1 MEFKKSIFYVWF
13 GYITLPTNFLSHL
26 PPHFP
31 EQKTTIMKEPFYFYN
46 ILGQFLLAP
55 EPNSTFFLG
64 MHRNPDGYFH
74 QSVLFPPITDSY
86 YSLLK
91 FEKPDDDLSL
101 DCLAGRFS
109 PWLNY
114 IVVFPV
120 QCNARVANAFFC
132 SMSYL
137 ECVLKLRYN
146 GSIME
151 QVKNTVYT
159 RI

>member
-1 MEFKKSIFYVWF
+1 MSDLAMSPYQQILFHICH
-13 GYITLPTNFLSHL
+13 PT
-26 PPHFP
+26 PP
-31 EQKTTIMKEPFYFYN
+31 EQKTTIMKEPSYFYN

-55 EPNSTFFLG
+55 DPNSTFFLG
-64 MHRNPDGYFH
+64 MRRNPDGYFH

-109 PWLNY
+109 TWLNY

-120 QCNARVANAFFC
+120 QCNARVANAYFC
-132 SMSYL
+132 SMTYI
-137 ECVLKLRYN
+137 ECSLRYVR
-146 GSIME
+146 SIME
-151 QVKNTVYT
+151 QVKNNFISFSAGTPLKHL
-159 RI
+159 